1 MSTCTQTIPNVRSNS
16 IGFMLFCKHTSYI
29 TDDVQTKIKTSSL
42 PFEIVLSDTL
52 KIQVDAEGTLRVYK
66 KN

>member
-1 MSTCTQTIPNVRSNS
+1 MFKCTQTIPNVRSNL
-16 IGFMLFCKHTSYI
+16 IGFMLFCENTSYI

-52 KIQVDAEGTLRVYK
+52 KIQVDVAGTLYVYQ